1 MDTARTTEFVDSVWD
16 AEIVP
21 SLEDYITI
29 PALSPLFDPEW
40 RANGHIDRAMDHIA
54 DWCAA
59 RNIEGMTWEIVR
71 LEGRT
76 PLLYMEIPGA
86 TEETVLLYGHMDKQ
100 PPFTGWR
107 DDLGPWKPVI
117 EDGKLYGRGG
127 ADDGYAAYGSLAA
140 IEALQRQGIPHPR
153 CIVLIEGSEESGSPD
168 LPAYLDHL
176 SERIGTPGLIVCLD
190 SGAGNY
196 DQLWVTTSLRG
207 IVVGDLR
214 VDVLTEGVHSGMA
227 SGIVPSSFRI
237 ARALLGR
244 IEDAESGVINV
255 PEFLAEPEGERLEQ
269 VRRAAEVLGDEVWRG
284 FPYADGTG
292 PVTDDVAELVLNNT
306 WRPAL
311 SVVGA
316 HGFPEAA
323 SAGNVLRTHTTL
335 KLSLRLPPTVDAPT
349 AARRLKEI
357 LEADPP
363 HGAKVAFD
371 IEGPGSGW
379 AAPVPAPWLARSLE
393 AASEAFF
400 GRPVCYRGE
409 GGSIPFMNMLGE
421 KYPETQ
427 FLVTG
432 VLGPRSNAHGPNEFL
447 HIATGKRLTACVA
460 RVLADYAAE
469 HAAPDERAA

>member
-1 MDTARTTEFVDSVWD
+1 V
-16 AEIVP
+16 
-21 SLEDYITI
+21 
-29 PALSPLFDPEW
+29 
-40 RANGHIDRAMDHIA
+40 
-54 DWCAA
+54 
-59 RNIEGMTWEIVR
+59 
-71 LEGRT
+71 
-76 PLLYMEIPGA
+76 
-86 TEETVLLYGHMDKQ
+86 
-100 PPFTGWR
+100 
-107 DDLGPWKPVI
+107 
-117 EDGKLYGRGG
+117 
-127 ADDGYAAYGSLAA
+127 YGSLTA
-140 IEALQRQGIPHPR
+140 IAALQKQGIPHSR
-153 CIVLIEGSEESGSPD
+153 CVLIIETCEESGSYD
-168 LPAYLDHL
+168 LPHYIDHL
-176 SERIGTPGLIVCLD
+176 QDRIGTPDLVVCLD
-190 SGAGNY
+190 AECGNY
-196 DQLWVTTSLRG
+196 DQLWTTTSLRG
-207 IVVGDLR
+207 NLVGTLR
-214 VDVLTEGVHSGMA
+214 VDVLTEGVHSGTA

-244 IEDAESGVINV
+244 IEDPETGEIGV

-269 VRRAAEVLGDEVWRG
+269 VRRAAEVLGDEVWRS

-316 HGFPEAA
+316 DGLPEAA
-323 SAGNVLRTHTTL
+323 IAGNVLRTHTTL
-335 KLSLRLPPTVDAPT
+335 KLSLRLPPTVDAPA

-363 HGAKVAFD
+363 HGAKVVFD

-379 AAPVPAPWLARSLE
+379 AAPVPAPWLAQSLE

-421 KYPETQ
+421 QYPETQ

-432 VLGPRSNAHGPNEFL
+432 VLGPQSNAHGPNEFL

-469 HAAPDERAA
+469 HAGADERAA

>member
-40 RANGHIDRAMDHIA
+40 QANGHIDRAMDHIA

-316 HGFPEAA
+316 DGLPEAA

-335 KLSLRLPPTVDAPT
+335 KLSLRLPPPVYAPA

-363 HGAKVAFD
+363 SGAKVVFD

-400 GRPVCYRGE
+400 GRPVCYRGD

-427 FLVTG
+427 FLVSG
-432 VLGPRSNAHGPNEFL
+432 VLGPESNAHGPNEFL
-447 HIATGKRLTACVA
+447 HIATGKRLTSCVA
-460 RVLADYAAE
+460 RVLADYAVEHTAADE
-469 HAAPDERAA
+469 HAA

>member
-1 MDTARTTEFVDSVWD
+1 MDTERTKEFVDDVWN

-21 SLEDYITI
+21 SLEEYITI
-29 PALSPLFDPEW
+29 PALSPLFDADW
-40 RANGHIDRAMDHIA
+40 QANGHIERAMDHVA
-54 DWCAA
+54 GWCAA
-59 RNIEGMTWEIVR
+59 RDIQGLTWEVLR

-76 PLLYMEIPGA
+76 PLLYMEVPGD

-100 PPFTGWR
+100 PAFTGWR
-107 DDLGPWKPVI
+107 EDLGPWKPVI

-127 ADDGYAAYGSLAA
+127 ADDGYAAYASLAA
-140 IEALQRQGIPHPR
+140 IEALQKQGVPHPR
-153 CIVLIEGSEESGSPD
+153 CVVIIEGSEESGSPD
-168 LPAYLDHL
+168 LPAYLVHL
-176 SERIGTPGLIVCLD
+176 GDRLGTPDLIVCLD

-207 IVVGDLR
+207 LVVGDLR
-214 VDVLTEGVHSGMA
+214 VDVLTEGVHSGTA
-227 SGIVPSSFRI
+227 GGIVPSSFRI
-237 ARALLGR
+237 ARELLER
-244 IEDAESGVINV
+244 IEDAQTGRIRV

-269 VRRAAEVLGDEVWRG
+269 VREAAAVLGEDVWRD
-284 FPYADGTG
+284 FPYAAGTA
-292 PVTDDVAELVLNNT
+292 PVTDDVTELVLNNT

-316 HGFPEAA
+316 DGLPAAA

-335 KLSLRLPPTVDAPT
+335 KLSLRLPPVVDAD
-349 AARRLKEI
+349 AAAERLQEI

-363 HGAKVAFD
+363 HGARVRFD

-379 AAPVPAPWLARSLE
+379 AAPVPSPWLAQSLDD
-393 AASEAFF
+393 ASRAFF

-447 HIATGKRLTACVA
+447 HIATGKHVTACVA
-460 RVLADYAAE
+460 KVLADQAAQG
-469 HAAPDERAA
+469 AAAGDQAA